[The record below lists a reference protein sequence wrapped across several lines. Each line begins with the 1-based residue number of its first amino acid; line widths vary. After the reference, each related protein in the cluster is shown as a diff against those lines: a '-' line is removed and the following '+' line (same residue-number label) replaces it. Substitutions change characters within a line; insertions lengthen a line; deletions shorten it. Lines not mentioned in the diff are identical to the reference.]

1 MRLVTPEYFPDEE
14 DIGLHPVEIDITL
27 ISNDLYDQLLR
38 EFHKQHGYGIYIR
51 WQITALK
58 GDTE

>member
-1 MRLVTPEYFPDEE
+1 MRLVTPEYFPDE
-14 DIGLHPVEIDITL
+14 DDVGMRPVEIDISM
-27 ISNDLYDQLLR
+27 IPNDLYDQLLR
-38 EFHKQHGYGIYIR
+38 EFHEQHGYGIYIR